1 VAKFLFVRQIEINYY
16 RCLSQTRL
24 YSIRFSKLSDKILS
38 ISRRT
43 RATPFTNRVESS
55 GVKAYT
61 VYNHMLL
68 PTVFDSNEVDYWN
81 LCKHVQVW
89 DVSCE
94 RQIEVSG
101 PDSERLI
108 QLMTPRDISKAVVG
122 QGLYAPLCDETGSI
136 INDPILIKFAH
147 DSWWISIADSDV
159 RLWARGLAHG
169 FGLDVNIHEA
179 AVWPLAVQGPKAE
192 ELVTRVFGS
201 EAHSIRFFRS
211 KMLEF
216 HGKSMM
222 LMRSGYSKQGGFEI
236 YLNDRSLAEP
246 LWDELFDK
254 GQDLNVRP
262 GGPNLIERIE
272 SGLLSYGNDMNFS
285 HNPFE
290 CGLDDYIDLDADI
303 DAISLPAL
311 RAIRGRHEHQLVGIV
326 FDKAVE
332 FNDFKIEFEGKP
344 VGDVRSQVWSPRY
357 RKYLT
362 MVMMNRNFLANNP
375 SVTIGTEIGKIVDLP
390 FDFDAIT

>member
-1 VAKFLFVRQIEINYY
+1 MK
-16 RCLSQTRL
+16 
-24 YSIRFSKLSDKILS
+24 
-38 ISRRT
+38 
-43 RATPFTNRVESS
+43 
-55 GVKAYT
+55 GYT

-68 PTVFDSNEVDYWN
+68 PTYFDSNEADYWS
-81 LCKHVQVW
+81 LCEHVQVW

-94 RQIEVSG
+94 RQIEVTG

-108 QLMTPRDISKAVVG
+108 QLMTPRDISKAVIG
-122 QGLYAPLCDETGSI
+122 QGLYAPLCDETGSV

-147 DSWWISIADSDV
+147 DCWWISIADSDV

-169 FGLDVNIHEA
+169 FGLDVDIREA

-192 ELVTRVFGS
+192 QLVTRVFGS
-201 EAHSIRFFRS
+201 EVPSIRFFRS
-211 KMLEF
+211 RMLEF
-216 HGKSMM
+216 KGKSMM
-222 LMRSGYSKQGGFEI
+222 VMRSGYSKQGGFEI
-236 YLNDRSLAEP
+236 YLNDAGLAEP
-246 LWDELFDK
+246 LWDELFDQ

-290 CGLDDYIDLDADI
+290 CGLDAYMDLDADI

-311 RAIRGRHEHQLVGIV
+311 RAIEGKHEHQLVGIV
-326 FDKAVE
+326 FDQPVE
-332 FNDFKIEFEGKP
+332 FDDFRIEFKAQL

-357 RKYLT
+357 HKFLT
-362 MVMMNRNFLANNP
+362 MVMMKRDFLRDNN
-375 SVTIGTEIGKIVDLP
+375 SVTIGAEIGKIVDLP
-390 FDFDAIT
+390 FDFDAIV

>member
-1 VAKFLFVRQIEINYY
+1 MA
-16 RCLSQTRL
+16 
-24 YSIRFSKLSDKILS
+24 DKILS

-43 RATPFTNRVESS
+43 RKTPFTPRVEAA
-55 GVKAYT
+55 GVKGYT

-68 PTVFDSNEVDYWN
+68 PTFFESNEADYWS
-81 LCKHVQVW
+81 LCQDVQVW

-108 QLMTPRDISKAVVG
+108 QLMTPRDISKAVIG
-122 QGLYAPLCDETGSI
+122 QGLYAPLCDETGAL
-136 INDPILIKFAH
+136 INDPILIKFARN
-147 DSWWISIADSDV
+147 DWWVSIADSDV

-169 FGLDVNIHEA
+169 FGLDVKIREA

-201 EAHSIRFFRS
+201 EVPGIRFFRS

-216 HGKSMM
+216 RGKAMM
-222 LMRSGYSKQGGFEI
+222 VMRSGYSKQGGFEI
-236 YLNDRSLAEP
+236 YLNDADLAEP
-246 LWDELFDK
+246 LWDELFAQ
-254 GQDLNVRP
+254 GQDLNVRA

-272 SGLLSYGNDMNFS
+272 SGLLSYGNDMNFN

-290 CGLDDYIDLDADI
+290 CGLDAYIDLDADI
-303 DAISLPAL
+303 ESMSLSAL
-311 RAIRGRHEHQLVGIV
+311 RALKGNHVHQLVGIV
-326 FDKAVE
+326 FEQAVE
-332 FNDFKIEFEGKP
+332 FDDFKVEANGEV

-357 RKYLT
+357 QKFLT
-362 MVMMNRNFLANNP
+362 MVMMKREFLRENN
-375 SVTIGTEIGKIVDLP
+375 SVTINNDIGKIVDLP
-390 FDFDAIT
+390 FDFDAIA